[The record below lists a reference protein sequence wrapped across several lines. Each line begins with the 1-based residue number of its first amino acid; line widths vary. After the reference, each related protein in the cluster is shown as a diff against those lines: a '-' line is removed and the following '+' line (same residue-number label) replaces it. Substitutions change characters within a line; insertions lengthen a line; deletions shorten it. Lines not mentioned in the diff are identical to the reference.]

1 MRGLEGVLLVNGGVL
16 WKGLIE
22 LLPLPHSLLLPG
34 SEESGLAPCGTT
46 SLRVQKQQLPVDLR
60 LEAR

>member
-1 MRGLEGVLLVNGGVL
+1 MKGLEGVLLVNGVL
-16 WKGLIE
+16 WKGIIG

-34 SEESGLAPCGTT
+34 SEENGLVPCGTT
-46 SLRVQKQQLPVDLR
+46 SLRVQNQQLPVDLR